1 MKKEKKKKDEDE
13 GEEEET
19 SGSMDHSLLVPHCDV
34 ITCDDDVISM

>member
-1 MKKEKKKKDEDE
+1 MKKEKKKKDED
-13 GEEEET
+13 EEEET